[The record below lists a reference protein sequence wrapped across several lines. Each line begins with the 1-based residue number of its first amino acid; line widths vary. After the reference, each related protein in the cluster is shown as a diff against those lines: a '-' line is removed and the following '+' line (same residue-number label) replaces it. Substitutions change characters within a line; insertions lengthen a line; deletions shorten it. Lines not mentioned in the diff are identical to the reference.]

1 MSSPNYHI
9 IADEPDFLVVD
20 KAPGVHFHSQDG
32 HAGLV
37 AQVEHDLSTKLF
49 AVHRLDTMTSGLLL
63 LARSSQA
70 AAQFTELF
78 TQHQVQKFYLAL
90 AQGKPKKKQGWVVG
104 DMAKSRRGMYKLL
117 RTTENPAITQ
127 FFSQAVGDGV
137 RLYLLKPLSGKTH
150 QLRVALNS
158 VGVPILGDPL
168 YCVADHGAA
177 RGYLHAY
184 GLQFNWQ
191 GQAFNYLCA
200 PTHGEQFV
208 AEAVTQQLADWGEPW
223 QLAWPNKK

>member
-1 MSSPNYHI
+1 MTSLSYRI
-9 IADEPDFLVVD
+9 IADETDFLLVD

-32 HAGLV
+32 SAGLV
-37 AQVEHDLSTKLF
+37 AQLERDLNTKLF
-49 AVHRLDTMTSGLLL
+49 AVHRLDTMTSGLIL
-63 LARSSQA
+63 LARSSA
-70 AAQFTELF
+70 AAAKFTEMF
-78 TQHQVQKFYLAL
+78 TAHQVQKFYLAL
-90 AQGKPKKKQGWVVG
+90 AQGKPKKKQGWVIG

-117 RTTENPAITQ
+117 RSTDNPAITQ
-127 FFSQAVGDGV
+127 FFSQSVADGL

-168 YCVADHGAA
+168 YGVADSGD

-184 GLQFNWQ
+184 ALQFDWQ
-191 GQAFNYLCA
+191 GQQFNYVCP
-200 PTHGEQFV
+200 PTQGAQFV
-208 AEAVTQQLADWGEPW
+208 SEGVIQQLAEWGEPW